1 MELCLMFERFDEL
14 SRLCETRKRHNPLN
28 YLVIINAD
36 KIKVYFA
43 VEKYKSFISCSLYDL
58 LIHSQHTHSGIT

>member
-1 MELCLMFERFDEL
+1 MELCLMFERLDKL
-14 SRLCETRKRHNPLN
+14 SRLCEKGKRHNPLN
-28 YLVIINAD
+28 YSVIINAD

-58 LIHSQHTHSGIT
+58 LIHSQDIHSGTT